1 MFLREPQ
8 KEGESFRATKAFVLF
23 ILGLKSMNR
32 DLFGSI
38 YGRDG
43 TVLALS
49 VVDSTNYYVHAAEEG
64 VLTQCDC
71 YC

>member
-1 MFLREPQ
+1 MLQ
-8 KEGESFRATKAFVLF
+8 KAFVLF

-49 VVDSTNYYVHAAEEG
+49 FVDSTNYVHVTEEG

>member
-1 MFLREPQ
+1 MLQ
-8 KEGESFRATKAFVLF
+8 KAFVLF

-49 VVDSTNYYVHAAEEG
+49 VVDSANYVHVTEEG
-64 VLTQCDC
+64 VLIQYDC